1 MLDVLRHQGLKSV
14 VYGVLIVA
22 TVVVFVVQFRPGAQQ
37 GPKGSL
43 QLECAAEV
51 RGQCIEPKDYFA
63 ELALV
68 APGRMVEPAQ
78 LKAMGVR
85 RVVLDGVIER
95 TLLAHDAARLGVTVS
110 EDEIDDELAAGRAR
124 VSLPA
129 DKLHALA
136 YPLRLGLDMVRLLPV
151 VDPKTKTFDYKNY
164 DKVVRQFSGRSPEQ
178 FKTMQR
184 AELLA
189 ARVRDLV
196 RQRVRV
202 GDAEAFA
209 AYSRE
214 KSTTTVRFARFERK
228 WFARNAID
236 LSPAAVDTWAAAHEA
251 EVAKAFEAR
260 KSQYLPECRVLRQ
273 IAIKVAEGATD
284 DEKAAEHKRL
294 DDALARIARGESF
307 ADVARDVSDDEAAAE
322 GGDLGCVGKGK
333 LPKPLEE
340 AAWALAP
347 GKTSDIVASEAGLF
361 VLRLEGIHK
370 DADAEAFGRHDSAR
384 GLMMALVGEELAA
397 ASAKRVLEA
406 TRGGAKLDDA
416 VAKAVADALAWRK
429 GKKVPTIPDD
439 SRPKVEISSAF
450 TVSADPLRGAAP
462 GQGVASMAFA
472 LAKEGDV
479 PGDVVKL
486 DVGYAVLQLKEK
498 AIATR
503 EQFDKDR
510 EAFVA
515 AMTTAKQADALAGYV
530 ARLREQAKSEIR
542 INEAYANTPDA
553 EKPGD
558 EE

>member
-129 DKLHALA
+129 DKLHSLA

-486 DVGYAVLQLKEK
+486 DAGYAVLQLKEK